1 MRRTSAIAL
10 VVTQAALTGAKS
22 HMPRKP
28 NYGFDKRRKEQDRKA
43 KKDAKKLD
51 RQQRR
56 DEAAAK
62 NIPPG
67 AEGEGAEQSSPL
79 PPDRDA

>member
-1 MRRTSAIAL
+1 
-10 VVTQAALTGAKS
+10 
-22 HMPRKP
+22 MPRKP

-56 DEAAAK
+56 ELEPAADSATSPVEDGEAT
-62 NIPPG
+62 
-67 AEGEGAEQSSPL
+67 QPL
-79 PPDRDA
+79 PPPRDEA